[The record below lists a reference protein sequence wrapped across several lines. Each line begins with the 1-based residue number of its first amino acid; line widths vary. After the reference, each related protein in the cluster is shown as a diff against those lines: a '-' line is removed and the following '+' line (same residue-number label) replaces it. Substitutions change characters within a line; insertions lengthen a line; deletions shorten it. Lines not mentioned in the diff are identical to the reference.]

1 MDMQSFGQ
9 RVRTRRLNEDW
20 SQEELAEKIGISRN
34 YLSQIER
41 GVAKNLSWRLV
52 EQLTTVLGLSPSE
65 IFGLRQE
72 WEGLPPGLSEF
83 ASKANLPPQDV
94 EMLSQIRYRGDQP
107 TTPQEWKLLYNAIK
121 VATGR
126 P

>member
-9 RVRTRRLNEDW
+9 RVRTRRSDEGW

-41 GVAKNLSWRLV
+41 GVANNLSWRLV
-52 EQLTTVLGLSPSE
+52 ERVTTVLGLGPSE
-65 IFGLRQE
+65 IFGLQQQ

-83 ASKANLPPQDV
+83 ASKADLPPRDV

-107 TTPQEWKLLYNAIK
+107 TTPQEWELLYNAIK